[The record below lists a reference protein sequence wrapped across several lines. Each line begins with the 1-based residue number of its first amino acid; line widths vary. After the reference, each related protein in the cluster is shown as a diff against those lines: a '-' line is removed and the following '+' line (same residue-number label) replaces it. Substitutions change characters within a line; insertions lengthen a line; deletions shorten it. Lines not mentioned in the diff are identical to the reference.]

1 VSYAD
6 FSDPNVQGQW
16 ALNPRG
22 PAGEGSGPAV
32 FADSNNDGTPD
43 RLRLT
48 DGGATDG
55 SMNGQ
60 IATAYLATPVTV
72 GKGFTS
78 SFDFVVGGPGAQ
90 SGNPADGFTWILQA
104 AAVGTAPARTTPVG
118 AAGGGLAYS
127 GIGNSIA
134 LKFDIY
140 NQLNQ
145 TGLYLNGEGI
155 SDDPNFARNRVIPDT
170 FDINSG
176 QRLHVTVSYD
186 PTTKVLTQTIDDVG
200 NSATAP
206 YVTSYVV
213 DIPATLGSGSAFV
226 GFTGATGGET
236 ARQEIL
242 SFAFDPTAPAA
253 SANVSEVYVRGSA
266 WTNAFKS
273 YLEAKGLGDDVY
285 GYKLFGNG
293 SAVAGPAGNPDQVL
307 PWINLDEVVLKY
319 ATAPTGS
326 GVPQVGSVAFT
337 SSNGNQYTIASV
349 TQVAGDPTAYVVRLN
364 QPLGG
369 GNLASGTAP
378 TAAQNGDHVTLG
390 VPGAGVGGTN
400 FSLRMDVL
408 QGDTDHTGETGGT
421 HSVLANDYSAVKKK
435 FFKTST
441 DAATGADTDYSA
453 FHDVNGS
460 GDILA
465 NDFSEVKKRFFQQM
479 VPATSASS
487 TQLAAASATKDLF
500 GNTAIL

>member
-1 VSYAD
+1 
-6 FSDPNVQGQW
+6 
-16 ALNPRG
+16 
-22 PAGEGSGPAV
+22 
-32 FADSNNDGTPD
+32 
-43 RLRLT
+43 
-48 DGGATDG
+48 
-55 SMNGQ
+55 MNGQ

-90 SGNPADGFTWILQA
+90 SANPADGFTWILQA
-104 AAVGTAPARTTPVG
+104 ATVAGNAPAGTTPVG
-118 AAGGGLAYS
+118 GGGLGYT
-127 GIGNSIA
+127 GIGNSVA

-186 PTTKVLTQTIDDVG
+186 PTSKVLTQTIDDVG
-200 NSATAP
+200 NNATAP
-206 YVTSYVV
+206 YVTSYAV
-213 DIPATLGSGSAFV
+213 DIPDTIGSGSAYV
-226 GFTGATGGET
+226 GFGGATGGET

-242 SFAFDPTAPAA
+242 SFAYDPHAPAA

-266 WTNAFKS
+266 WSNAFKS

-293 SAVAGPAGNPDQVL
+293 SAVAGPAANPEQVL

-369 GNLASGTAP
+369 GNLATGTAP

-390 VPGAGVGGTN
+390 VPGGAAGGSAL
-400 FSLRMDVL
+400 SLRMNVL
-408 QGDTDHTGETGGT
+408 QGDTDHTGETGNT
-421 HSVLANDYSAVKKK
+421 HSVLASDFSAVKKK
-435 FFKTST
+435 FFKSTT

-479 VPATSASS
+479 APAAPAAAAP
-487 TQLAAASATKDLF
+487 LATASATKDLF